1 MDGSPRRSRGCQLI
15 ILFSAEVIMNGRGTF
30 SRLAGTLGLLGMLL
44 GTLPAAAQQS
54 GTSSR
59 GQATQSTSSA
69 PSLPDS
75 PSAVRLNAND
85 ERTTANN
92 SIALLQ
98 QPQGEPEGAT
108 QPESASQQK
117 PVGTA
122 ASEAPNVSAIAASQ
136 PAGAAI
142 APAKQHRVRTIIL
155 RTGAIIGAGV
165 AIGAV
170 VALTAATPPK
180 PPGAH

>member
-1 MDGSPRRSRGCQLI
+1 MDARRI
-15 ILFSAEVIMNGRGTF
+15 MFSD
-30 SRLAGTLGLLGMLL
+30 LACTLAFLGMLTGSMPL
-44 GTLPAAAQQS
+44 VAQQS
-54 GTSSR
+54 AAAPRTVGT
-59 GQATQSTSSA
+59 TQSATKTEN
-69 PSLPDS
+69 LPDS
-75 PSAVRLNAND
+75 PDVVRANSAD
-85 ERTTANN
+85 GKD
-92 SIALLQ
+92 SIALLAQ
-98 QPQGEPEGAT
+98 TQNETLSQSAPQNAT
-108 QPESASQQK
+108 PQK

-122 ASEAPNVSAIAASQ
+122 AAEASNVSAIAASQ
-136 PAGAAI
+136 PAGVAI